1 MVTANKARDDVHV
14 VLGLVELSVKS
25 LCTAPS
31 ERRTVCG
38 CFVMRVQAL
47 LHSWWRDKVGS
58 DVSLPWTDLMVD
70 PGNGGA

>member
-47 LHSWWRDKVGS
+47 LHS
-58 DVSLPWTDLMVD
+58 
-70 PGNGGA
+70 